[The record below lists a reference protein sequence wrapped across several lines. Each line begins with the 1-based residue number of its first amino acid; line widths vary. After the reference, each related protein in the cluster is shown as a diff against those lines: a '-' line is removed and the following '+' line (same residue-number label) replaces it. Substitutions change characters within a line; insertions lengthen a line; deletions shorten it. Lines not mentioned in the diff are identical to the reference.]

1 MKIFLDTSSLFKLY
15 HQEIG
20 TKEIESLFE
29 VNSINEIFL
38 SELTKIEF
46 ASTIWKKVR
55 TKELTVEAGS
65 KTIQLFESDYPKFTF
80 VALNSLVIEFARNL
94 VSKYGTQGLRTLD
107 SIQLATSLLIRNKID
122 LFLTSDLLL
131 NDLMKKE
138 GLQVSG

>member
-29 VNSINEIFL
+29 ANSINEIFL

-55 TKELTVEAGS
+55 TKELTIEAGS
-65 KTIQLFESDYPKFTF
+65 ETIQLFESDYPKFTF

-138 GLQVSG
+138 GLQVSV